1 MDYQFKEME
10 YEEDLFQKIIN
21 REFPTEIIFEDDSVF
36 AFEWINPVAP
46 THILIIPKKKIE
58 TLNDIT
64 DEDSLIVGKMVIVA
78 KKIAIEQR
86 VSAKQLSKDEN
97 KNPFCLPQILI
108 NLDAIGAPIAM
119 PIIINVIG
127 KVANESFTIIFEVI
141 IPPLIAT
148 ARMAQ
153 ALNRFNAYRW

>member
-21 REFPTEIIFEDDSVF
+21 RDFPSEIIFEDDSVF

-46 THILIIPKKKIE
+46 THILINPKKKIE

-78 KKIAIEQR
+78 KKIAIELGFSEDGYR
-86 VSAKQLSKDEN
+86 LVCN
-97 KNPFCLPQILI
+97 VNPMGFQH
-108 NLDAIGAPIAM
+108 
-119 PIIINVIG
+119 
-127 KVANESFTIIFEVI
+127 IFHI
-141 IPPLIAT
+141 HLHLLAGRKFSWPPG
-148 ARMAQ
+148 
-153 ALNRFNAYRW
+153 

>member
-46 THILIIPKKKIE
+46 THILIIPKKKVE

-64 DEDSLIVGKMVIVA
+64 DEDKEILRDD
-78 KKIAIEQR
+78 E
-86 VSAKQLSKDEN
+86 KDS
-97 KNPFCLPQILI
+97 
-108 NLDAIGAPIAM
+108 
-119 PIIINVIG
+119 V
-127 KVANESFTIIFEVI
+127 TI
-141 IPPLIAT
+141 PSNT
-148 ARMAQ
+148 AVVEEG
-153 ALNRFNAYRW
+153 N

>member
-58 TLNDIT
+58 TLNDYFVLRMPYT
-64 DEDSLIVGKMVIVA
+64 PSSSHSCSKSLTKMSGLNSDS
-78 KKIAIEQR
+78 
-86 VSAKQLSKDEN
+86 S
-97 KNPFCLPQILI
+97 
-108 NLDAIGAPIAM
+108 
-119 PIIINVIG
+119 
-127 KVANESFTIIFEVI
+127 
-141 IPPLIAT
+141 
-148 ARMAQ
+148 
-153 ALNRFNAYRW
+153 